1 MVKKKCGKHILPFF
15 IRIFTLA
22 DYWGWEK
29 IDTNFNADNKG
40 CSLLLVNTPRGA
52 EIWEN
57 VKHQLFYIK
66 SDASNCMQPNL
77 LHPSVLSVYSD
88 NFLELY
94 RAKGFIGIGKKYGDL
109 GLTNFLRNI
118 KRRFIQ

>member
-1 MVKKKCGKHILPFF
+1 MQIIKDVRYYWLILQ
-15 IRIFTLA
+15 
-22 DYWGWEK
+22 G
-29 IDTNFNADNKG
+29 
-40 CSLLLVNTPRGA
+40 GA